1 MNSVTSNLHGLP
13 SRYLS
18 VILLLA
24 TGMCTYGLMNLS
36 SVAFRVPNYKPDIE
50 QSDKLVIGLFN
61 VIIGIVAICTVV
73 LITK

>member
-1 MNSVTSNLHGLP
+1 MNSMTSNLHGLP

-24 TGMCTYGLMNLS
+24 TGMCAYGLINLS
-36 SVAFRVPNYKPDIE
+36 SVAFREPNYRPDIE

-61 VIIGIVAICTVV
+61 VVIGVVAICTVA
-73 LITK
+73 LIGK